1 MQHAESEL
9 ERYNHYKVLNTH
21 SLNSMHSELERYNH
35 YKVLNT
41 YSLNSMQSLQGV
53 KYTRNVNSMQP
64 LQGVK
69 YTQCELHAIITGEN
83 LTCKF
88 ELELTFNC
96 GILSKKNQITSMSQR
111 EIKTTF
117 PNFLHS
123 KKS

>member
-1 MQHAESEL
+1 
-9 ERYNHYKVLNTH
+9 
-21 SLNSMHSELERYNH
+21 
-35 YKVLNT
+35 
-41 YSLNSMQSLQGV
+41 MQSLQGV
-53 KYTRNVNSMQP
+53 KYTRNVNSMQS

-69 YTQCELHAIITGEN
+69 YTKCELHAVITGEN

-96 GILSKKNQITSMSQR
+96 GILSKKNQITWMSQR
-111 EIKTTF
+111 KIKTAF